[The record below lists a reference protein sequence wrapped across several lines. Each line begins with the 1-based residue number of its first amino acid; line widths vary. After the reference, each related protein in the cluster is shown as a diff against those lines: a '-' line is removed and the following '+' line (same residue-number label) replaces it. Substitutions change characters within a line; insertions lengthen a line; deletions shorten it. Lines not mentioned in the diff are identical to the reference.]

1 MNDIESLMTELAQ
14 VSEEKQRIL
23 EQESDIKS
31 QLLRLMGQDNIKK
44 LETAR
49 ITVNYVD
56 AFTRYSVDSDKLKRD
71 FPDAAKQCMKSSVVN
86 PFIKVRVNG

>member
-23 EQESDIKS
+23 EQETDIKAH
-31 QLLRLMGQDNIKK
+31 LLQLMGQDNIKK
-44 LETAR
+44 LENAR

-56 AFTRYSVDSDKLKRD
+56 AFTRYSVDSERLKRD

-86 PFIKVRVNG
+86 PFIKVKVNG